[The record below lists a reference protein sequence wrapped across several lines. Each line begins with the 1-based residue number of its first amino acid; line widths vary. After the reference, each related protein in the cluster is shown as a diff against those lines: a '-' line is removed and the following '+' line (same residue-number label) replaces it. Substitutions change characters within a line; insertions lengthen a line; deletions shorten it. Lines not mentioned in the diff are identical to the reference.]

1 MNLARRQHLLPN
13 REPKL
18 PPNNKS
24 FRSLGVSNYGASI
37 ASTTSSSTQSSNE
50 YDTNS
55 FNNPIMGESTYLT
68 AVSPGDKNLSLIT
81 RMDKTHK
88 LTIERLTSDLR
99 IIIDEYKQNLPV
111 ARFQTFKSF
120 LDQDNLT
127 KILSNDAIY
136 FLLLQILDEFSH
148 HSIRIPTF
156 DHFLIAY
163 HSAIPIIV
171 TTTTTS
177 SSSIRNED
185 ESMEEFLKNLAKK
198 LFDSS
203 SLPVFNDCTTFETIA
218 YRYLYNQIL
227 QISNT
232 DLENNI
238 SMQRVQLL
246 DLFWN
251 KIQSLRNIHIND
263 DNERSIFTLYYL
275 MRFISQ
281 SDQFI

>member
-1 MNLARRQHLLPN
+1 MARRQHLVPN

-18 PPNNKS
+18 PPTITTTNSKS
-24 FRSLGVSNYGASI
+24 FRLPTVSNYGASI
-37 ASTTSSSTQSSNE
+37 ASTTSSSSTQSSNE
-50 YDTNS
+50 YDTNVL
-55 FNNPIMGESTYLT
+55 NNSTMGESTYLT
-68 AVSPGDKNLSLIT
+68 AVSPVEKSLSLT
-81 RMDKTHK
+81 TQMDKTHK

-120 LDQDNLT
+120 LDQDHSS
-127 KILSNDAIY
+127 KILSNDGIY

-148 HSIRIPTF
+148 HSI
-156 DHFLIAY
+156 DHFLITY
-163 HSAIPIIV
+163 HSTIPIIV
-171 TTTTTS
+171 TTTSTS
-177 SSSIRNED
+177 RNEE
-185 ESMEEFLKNLAKK
+185 ESIEEFIKNLAKK
-198 LFDSS
+198 LFDTS
-203 SLPVFNDCTTFETIA
+203 SLPVFNDLPTFETLA

-227 QISNT
+227 PNWNT
-232 DLENNI
+232 DLENNV

-251 KIQSLRNIHIND
+251 KIQSLRRIQIND

-281 SDQFI
+281 SDQLMI

>member
-1 MNLARRQHLLPN
+1 M
-13 REPKL
+13 
-18 PPNNKS
+18 
-24 FRSLGVSNYGASI
+24 VSNYGASI
-37 ASTTSSSTQSSNE
+37 ASNTSSSTQSSNE

-68 AVSPGDKNLSLIT
+68 AVSPIEKNLSLIT
-81 RMDKTHK
+81 LMDRTHK
-88 LTIERLTSDLR
+88 LTIERLTNDLR
-99 IIIDEYKQNLPV
+99 IIINEYKQNLPV

-120 LDQDNLT
+120 LDQDYLT

-148 HSIRIPTF
+148 HSIRITTF

-163 HSAIPIIV
+163 HSTIPIIV
-171 TTTTTS
+171 TTTTST
-177 SSSIRNED
+177 IRNE
-185 ESMEEFLKNLAKK
+185 EISIEEFIKNLAKK
-198 LFDSS
+198 LFDTS
-203 SLPVFNDCTTFETIA
+203 SLPVFNDLTTFETLA
-218 YRYLYNQIL
+218 YRYLYNQIV
-227 QISNT
+227 QTWNI

-251 KIQSLRNIHIND
+251 KIQSLRHIQIND
-263 DNERSIFTLYYL
+263 DNERNIFTLYYL

-281 SDQFI
+281 SDQLI